1 MAVGL
6 VAGGILA
13 LQALVPAPG
22 DSPAV
27 VTSPTG
33 EPPVFTITP
42 TTPPPTP
49 VSPTPDPTPTSVSG
63 SPAAALPA
71 RTVLNNS
78 RIDGLAA
85 RAARDF
91 ETAGYR
97 IASTGN
103 LRGRTPR
110 TTVYYDPG
118 QEEAAA
124 ALRRRFPRI
133 ADARPRYAGLPG
145 EGTLTVV
152 VTRDYAA

>member
-1 MAVGL
+1 
-6 VAGGILA
+6 VAGGILG

-27 VTSPTG
+27 VKG
-33 EPPVFTITP
+33 NEPPVFTIPPTNPTP
-42 TTPPPTP
+42 TSVSGS
-49 VSPTPDPTPTSVSG
+49 VSPNPTPTSVSG
-63 SPAAALPA
+63 SPMANALPA
-71 RTVLNNS
+71 LTVLNNS

-85 RAARDF
+85 RAAHDF

-97 IASTGN
+97 IAATGN

-118 QEEAAA
+118 RHADAA
-124 ALRRRFPRI
+124 ALRRRFPKI
-133 ADARPRYAGLPG
+133 AQALPRYAGLPG